1 MEEGTRARLSA
12 LVQWG
17 GECPR
22 RFARAAPAEH
32 GRAACSAVG
41 APRPRPRSG
50 RVAEPI
56 PSAHLAKRA
65 FPPHKSSPS
74 SRQRVVCCE
83 SPALDSARVRGSD
96 ESCKRLFLFRWASC
110 TCGPKANVGRVYQ
123 EFWLMPR
130 IIAQKRIFIYF
141 LVTLFICVCY
151 KPFKIHTLYCIK
163 SLLKICHHLDLKQ
176 EVHFE
181 PNSKS
186 FSYRSTRSFL
196 FFSGALKI

>member
-1 MEEGTRARLSA
+1 MQFWAGCSPSHVCSPVVNGGRHKGPPVGRLWCSGEESAREGSPGLHLLSMA
-12 LVQWG
+12 
-17 GECPR
+17 
-22 RFARAAPAEH
+22 
-32 GRAACSAVG
+32 RAACSAVG

-74 SRQRVVCCE
+74 SRQRKVCCE
-83 SPALDSARVRGSD
+83 SPALDSAWVRGSD
-96 ESCKRLFLFRWASC
+96 ESSKRLFLFRWAFC
-110 TCGPKANVGRVYQ
+110 TCGPKADVGRVYQ

-151 KPFKIHTLYCIK
+151 KPFKITL
-163 SLLKICHHLDLKQ
+163 
-176 EVHFE
+176 
-181 PNSKS
+181 
-186 FSYRSTRSFL
+186 
-196 FFSGALKI
+196 